1 MDDEKKPELL
11 IEKLSR
17 IRIRPRDTL
26 LLSLVGSIVMII
38 ISIVFGV
45 VRILLG
51 PYGQAISIY
60 LWLSGSGYIDEFE
73 YDIEKNGLFKF
84 DVRTATHNNDITIRL
99 LGRGGPVQV
108 IARRGFDPALLAN
121 IISEGNERLRQRLQM
136 EIDAVLANV
145 SGWSSF
151 VDDNGDPCSI
161 EEMRAYGIEYRIY
174 PDNFS
179 QHEVMNAVLDVDRA
193 LYYVQSRFDEVSED
207 FRTQM

>member
-84 DVRTATHNNDITIRL
+84 EFERPLIITT
-99 LGRGGPVQV
+99 
-108 IARRGFDPALLAN
+108 
-121 IISEGNERLRQRLQM
+121 
-136 EIDAVLANV
+136 
-145 SGWSSF
+145 
-151 VDDNGDPCSI
+151 
-161 EEMRAYGIEYRIY
+161 
-174 PDNFS
+174 
-179 QHEVMNAVLDVDRA
+179 
-193 LYYVQSRFDEVSED
+193 SRFDYLDGVVLSRLLLGVDSILHYSQISFQREMKDLDNAFKWRLMLSLRMFLDGQASSMTTAIPVQL
-207 FRTQM
+207 RR